1 MRSDALKIGELARRT
16 GLTVRTLH
24 HYDAIGLLRPSG
36 HSDAGYRLYTA
47 ADIGRLQQVLSLR
60 QLGFSLEQI
69 RTCLDGPDFSPL
81 EIIELHLSRVR
92 EQLEAQRKLHE
103 RLQTLAA
110 RLRSTGTVSAEE
122 FLGTI
127 EEMTMLE
134 TLQEKYFTPEQLRT
148 IKQRGEA
155 AGREHLERMQEAWAE
170 LIAALRSRMEQ
181 GTDPAD
187 PAVQALAGR
196 WQELLAQSTANDP
209 HIEQAMKR
217 LWEEQGDR
225 LAAQFGSQYD
235 SRPVW
240 AYVQKAIAAGK
251 NNR

>member
-1 MRSDALKIGELARRT
+1 MKFEALKVGELARRT

-36 HSDAGYRLYTA
+36 HSHAGYRLYTA
-47 ADIGRLQQVLSLR
+47 ADIARLQQVLSLR
-60 QLGFSLEQI
+60 QLGFPLEQI

-81 EIIELHLSRVR
+81 EIIELHLARVR
-92 EQLEAQRKLHE
+92 EQMETQRKLHE
-103 RLQTLAA
+103 RLKSLSV
-110 RLRSTGTVSAEE
+110 RLRSAGTVSADE

-134 TLQEKYFTPEQLRT
+134 ALQEKYFTPEQLRT

-155 AGREHLERMQEAWAE
+155 AGLEHLERMQETWADLIAE
-170 LIAALRSRMEQ
+170 LRARMEQ

-187 PAVQALAGR
+187 PAVQALARR
-196 WQELLAQSTANDP
+196 WQDLLRESTAGDP
-209 HIEQAMKR
+209 QIEQAMKR
-217 LWEEQGDR
+217 LWHEQGDH
-225 LAAQFGSQYD
+225 LAAQFGAQYD

-240 AYVQKAIAAGK
+240 GYVQKAIAAAK
-251 NNR
+251 ARS